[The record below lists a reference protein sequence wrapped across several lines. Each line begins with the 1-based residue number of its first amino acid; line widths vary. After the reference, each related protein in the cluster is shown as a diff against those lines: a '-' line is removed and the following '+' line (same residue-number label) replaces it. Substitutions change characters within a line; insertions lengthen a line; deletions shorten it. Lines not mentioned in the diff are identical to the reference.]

1 MKKRTDEKP
10 HHKWRW
16 LHALWAVP
24 LALLLV
30 QNILLWTP
38 AARWLME
45 KVKVVRFDY
54 KFAYSI
60 VPGHLTLYDA
70 RLIVSDRAV
79 QMQIDARRVELVVD
93 FDSIRKKMLHLST
106 LKGDGVRLRFRPVL
120 TAEQANAPWVQLCP
134 PIEGEPMPPMWRH
147 PEWPKPPTE
156 KLLKFHFEG
165 IDARFEELWLGPMRL
180 QGKGHIQGGFLL
192 HPRTRLGVSPAQVS
206 FSTGTRL
213 SLGEVVLGEDITLA
227 LSGELPPTDFARPPS
242 QEKTSSPSPLSA
254 PSPLLSALR
263 AHVDTN
269 IAFNSFAA
277 LEPLIPATL
286 PRLSSSSGQLVLRA
300 GLNQGK
306 LEPDFSFQ
314 LDSSRLGV
322 TATQFDPALTMKGP
336 LAIRARSKDG
346 KHMSA
351 RMDFSHVLFSYVQ
364 ATDPPTKAKS
374 PQLNHLLVEVDVT
387 FDSQLTD
394 PKFTGGRALIKEL
407 DLPELSFFNKLLKDT
422 PLAILGGAGQ
432 VNAEIEIP
440 ANLSAVGQVQ
450 AKLNNVA
457 LRADQVRADFSAAL
471 QGQLKQNLNTGR
483 VSIQPVTLIVQ
494 PLHVHLDEQRIP
506 WSFRLTTGH
515 TTIDA
520 KTGDKVSDLALHGP
534 TLQPFLDALIKNG
547 LLRSAGKL
555 LVAKGDTEARVRFT
569 QSKTTSRLDLLSF
582 KSGGL
587 AVDGVLMSK
596 HEQLMGAFL
605 LIGSV
610 VRVGIVVPPG
620 KPRVHPTASRRWLEE
635 ELARQGIAKVEHE
648 FVKPGTNKDK
658 EPTR

>member
-1 MKKRTDEKP
+1 M
-10 HHKWRW
+10 
-16 LHALWAVP
+16 VV
-24 LALLLV
+24 LLL

-38 AARWLME
+38 VARWAME
-45 KVKVVRFDY
+45 KVRVVRFDY
-54 KFAYSI
+54 DFAYSI

-93 FDSIRKKMLHLST
+93 FDSIRKKMLHLSK

-213 SLGEVVLGEDITLA
+213 SLGEAVFGEDITLA
-227 LSGELPPTDFARPPS
+227 LSGELPVTDFARPPAH
-242 QEKTSSPSPLSA
+242 KNTAAPSPSSA

-263 AHVDTN
+263 AHIDTN
-269 IAFNSFAA
+269 IVFNSFAA
-277 LEPLIPATL
+277 LAPLIPTTL
-286 PRLSSSSGQLVLRA
+286 PRITSSTGQLLLRA

-306 LEPDFSFQ
+306 LEPDFSFL

-322 TATQFDPALTMKGP
+322 TATQLDPALTMKGP
-336 LAIRARSKDG
+336 FAIRAHSKDG
-346 KHMSA
+346 QNMSA
-351 RMDFSHVLFSYVQ
+351 RMDFSHVLISYVQ
-364 ATDPPTKAKS
+364 TADPPTKAKS
-374 PQLNHLLVEVDVT
+374 PQLNHLLVEGDFT
-387 FDSQLTD
+387 FDSQLTE
-394 PKFTGGRALIKEL
+394 PKFAGGRALVKEL
-407 DLPELSFFNKLLKDT
+407 DLPELAFFNKLLTDT
-422 PLAILGGAGQ
+422 PLDLLGGAGQ

-471 QGQLKQNLNTGR
+471 QGQLKQNLKTGR
-483 VSIQPVTLIVQ
+483 LSIQPVTLIVE
-494 PLHVHLDEQRIP
+494 PLHVQMDEQRIP

-547 LLRSAGKL
+547 LLRAAGKL

-569 QSKTTSRLDLLSF
+569 QSKTASRLDVLSF
-582 KSGGL
+582 ESGGL
-587 AVDGVLMSK
+587 VVDGVLMSK
-596 HEQLMGAFL
+596 HERLIGAFL

-620 KPRVHPTASRRWLEE
+620 KARVHPTASRRWLED
-635 ELARQGIAKVEHE
+635 ELARQGIPKIEHE
-648 FVKPGTNKDK
+648 VVKPGRNKDE